1 MAAPIG
7 DQKNFQ
13 QLSEQ
18 YRGEI
23 TLHCYRML
31 GSYHDAE
38 DVVQETLLRAWRGL
52 DRFEGRTSLR
62 NWLYRIATN
71 ACLSFLARRANQ
83 RRVLPETQG
92 PPADFAPLGAAA
104 DEIAWLEPYPDAAL
118 EGIAD
123 REPGPEARYETH
135 ETIQLAFI
143 AAIQELPARQRAV
156 LLLRDVVG
164 WSASETATLL
174 AASVASVNSAL
185 QRGRATLSQRVPS
198 GRKTTPHALDD
209 RQRKLLER
217 YVQTWEASDLDG
229 FVALLR
235 EDAVWSMP
243 PWRQWYAGRT
253 TIREF
258 MAWVWRPERGGRHRL
273 LPTAANGRPAF
284 GLYKSERHGL
294 GWHAFAIQVLALQDD
309 AIASVTNFVDTRLFT
324 PFGLPRAM
332 PTHSDR

>member
-1 MAAPIG
+1 MFDLQAAIHDHVQSGLRG
-7 DQKNFQ
+7 DAC
-13 QLSEQ
+13 S
-18 YRGEI
+18 RGADHAELQPERPGAD
-23 TLHCYRML
+23 LHRFPVPLM
-31 GSYHDAE
+31 DA
-38 DVVQETLLRAWRGL
+38 DHL
-52 DRFEGRTSLR
+52 
-62 NWLYRIATN
+62 WLVNIATYGT
-71 ACLSFLARRANQ
+71 LAVELA
-83 RRVLPETQG
+83 
-92 PPADFAPLGAAA
+92 
-104 DEIAWLEPYPDAAL
+104 
-118 EGIAD
+118 
-123 REPGPEARYETH
+123 
-135 ETIQLAFI
+135 LAF
-143 AAIQELPARQRAV
+143 LVWVPR
-156 LLLRDVVG
+156 LR
-164 WSASETATLL
+164 LYCL
-174 AASVASVNSAL
+174 AAGVLMHLGIEYGMNIPLFSAL
-185 QRGRATLSQRVPS
+185 MIAGYFPFLTQR
-198 GRKTTPHALDD
+198 
-209 RQRKLLER
+209 
-217 YVQTWEASDLDG
+217 DLDG